1 MVAGD
6 LAAVSRVA
14 AQSMLNPWN
23 RGQFATEMNISSG
36 LRLVAD
42 NGTVCGYFI
51 GRALAGEAE
60 ILQLA
65 VLPSCQRQGIGSRL
79 LALGLLSLA
88 QQRVQACFLEV
99 RRKNT
104 SALLLYRQAGFR
116 RIGIR
121 ENYYRHPVDDA
132 VIMQKT
138 IAEDSNDADNS

>member
-14 AQSMLNPWN
+14 EQSMLNPWN
-23 RGQFATEMNISSG
+23 SGQFVTEMNVSSG

-65 VLPSCQRQGIGSRL
+65 VHPSCQRQGIGSKL
-79 LALGLLSLA
+79 LAQGLRGFA
-88 QQRVQACFLEV
+88 QQRVQTCFLEV

>member
-14 AQSMLNPWN
+14 EQSMLNPWN
-23 RGQFATEMNISSG
+23 RDQFATEMNISSG

-79 LALGLLSLA
+79 LAEGLNGFA
-88 QQRVQACFLEV
+88 QQRVQTCFLEV
-99 RRKNT
+99 RRQNT

-132 VIMQKT
+132 VIMQKI

>member
-14 AQSMLNPWN
+14 DQSMLNPWN
-23 RGQFATEMNISSG
+23 SSQFAAEMNIGSG

-42 NGTVCGYFI
+42 DGAVCGYLI

-65 VLPSCQRQGIGSRL
+65 VRPCRQRRGIGSKL
-79 LALGLLSLA
+79 LGEGLRSLA
-88 QQRVQACFLEV
+88 QQRVQTCFLEV

-104 SALLLYRQAGFR
+104 GALLLYRQAGFR
-116 RIGIR
+116 RIGMR
-121 ENYYRHPVDDA
+121 EKYYRHPVDDA
-132 VIMQKT
+132 VIMQT
-138 IAEDSNDADNS
+138 IIAEDCNDADNS